1 MIITDKKTKQKTKIQ
16 NTNLKY
22 GSGLLNFFFKL
33 LFYFFFL
40 FKMNLK
46 QR

>member
-22 GSGLLNFFFKL
+22 GSGLLNFFFQAIIL
-33 LFYFFFL
+33 LFFSF
-40 FKMNLK
+40 
-46 QR
+46 